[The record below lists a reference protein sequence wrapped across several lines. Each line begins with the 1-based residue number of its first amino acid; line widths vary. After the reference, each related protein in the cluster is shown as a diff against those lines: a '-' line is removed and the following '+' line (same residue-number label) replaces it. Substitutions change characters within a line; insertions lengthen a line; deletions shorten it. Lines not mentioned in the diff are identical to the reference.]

1 MLRLTIS
8 GPPGSGTSTL
18 VSKLCEERGWSSIN
32 GGEIFRNEASR
43 MGLSVEEFSA
53 LCKQDLDVDRSLDM
67 LLKQVLADPESP
79 EVVESWVCGWWAYQ
93 LGLKC
98 PRVWVAVSDE
108 ERARRIQNREG
119 GDYATC
125 LALSQQ
131 RQRDDMARYR
141 TLYDIDLNDMTPYSI
156 VVDADESDADEV
168 FRMVSAELIE

>member
-1 MLRLTIS
+1 
-8 GPPGSGTSTL
+8 
-18 VSKLCEERGWSSIN
+18 
-32 GGEIFRNEASR
+32 
-43 MGLSVEEFSA
+43 
-53 LCKQDLDVDRSLDM
+53 
-67 LLKQVLADPESP
+67 LLKQVLTDPDAP
-79 EVVESWVCGWWAYQ
+79 EIVESRLCGWWAYQ
-93 LGLKC
+93 IGLKC

-156 VVDADESDADEV
+156 VVDADEAGADEV
-168 FRMVSAELIE
+168 FRIVSAELIE